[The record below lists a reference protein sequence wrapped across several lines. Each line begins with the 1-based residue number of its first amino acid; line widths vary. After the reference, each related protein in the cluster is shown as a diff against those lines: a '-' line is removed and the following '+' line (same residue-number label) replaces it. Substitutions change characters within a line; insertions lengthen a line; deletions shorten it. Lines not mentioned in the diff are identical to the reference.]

1 MIEVVCQSR
10 YSQFTYAQ
18 TLLCQEQDRQTDR
31 QTVRPLG
38 ADKSH
43 FECTSTGCAAIIKH
57 FLRII
62 IPSSRVMKNKKTIE
76 VHAHDRGK

>member
-10 YSQFTYAQ
+10 YSQLYAQ
-18 TLLCQEQDRQTDR
+18 TLLCQEQDR